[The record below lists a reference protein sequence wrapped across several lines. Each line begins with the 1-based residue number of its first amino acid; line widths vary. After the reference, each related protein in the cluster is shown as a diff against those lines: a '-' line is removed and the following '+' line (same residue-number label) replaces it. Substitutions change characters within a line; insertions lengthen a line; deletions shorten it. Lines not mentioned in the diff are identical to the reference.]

1 MTPTPS
7 SLSLYLYSQKIPN
20 DAGRSSAVVVVVTK
34 PSSINPSCADDS
46 VNPPSVDVAT
56 KLQLD
61 PAAIS
66 STKDTADRRMADRV
80 RRVCGN
86 TIQANCWSCTTN
98 QEEVGQQCCV
108 FVIGDNCRR
117 HQGWRPQ
124 QRRISYDSSSLI
136 SIGIECKID
145 IYSIVPVSKL
155 YHPNPN
161 QDKLPDMPHSKGRG
175 PQSWV
180 PAPSSRQIQKEQT
193 LEE

>member
-1 MTPTPS
+1 MTIIMTPTPS

-34 PSSINPSCADDS
+34 PSSIYPSSRADDS

-61 PAAIS
+61 PAEIS

-98 QEEVGQQCCV
+98 QEEVGQQQCCV
-108 FVIGDNCRR
+108 FVIVHDNCRR
-117 HQGWRPQ
+117 QVERQ

-136 SIGIECKID
+136 SIKD
-145 IYSIVPVSKL
+145 TLSFQY
-155 YHPNPN
+155 PNCT
-161 QDKLPDMPHSKGRG
+161 
-175 PQSWV
+175 
-180 PAPSSRQIQKEQT
+180 T
-193 LEE
+193 LTLLGLATRY